1 MRQMRSGT
9 VAKLERFWNALI
21 AAAHGPLHKAD
32 YPFNIAARCGIKKAA
47 ARILL
52 DVLRNAGYF
61 LPVIDRST
69 VGNPLIAVQL
79 LKTEFSAADFS
90 VSKKTARKPKPTV
103 VSAPMPAFMVA
114 KITFQQHIALFLDL
128 DNLCINLQK
137 LGMVLGI
144 SEIIQ
149 EAAKEGIVI
158 ACFGFIQRST
168 LERNRDAINGF
179 PPELDMIV
187 SPDYS
192 QASDQKM
199 LQVIKRFADNNIAD
213 VFFIGTADTALF
225 ETIQS
230 AVKRVGKRAI
240 LLDCCK
246 LSFGI
251 RTEADRI
258 VRVQN
263 AAVPIAKQRLLQCAE
278 RITKTKRPGRG
289 REAEFLRDVVRKLR
303 LVLSGDAN
311 ERGEEFHDLH
321 IRVWFLLRQ
330 RGETIGWVP
339 QDCKFALEAL
349 RTLNI
354 LVAHRD
360 KDERTRYR
368 LNREAETH
376 GVF

>member
-1 MRQMRSGT
+1 MRQKT
-9 VAKLERFWNALI
+9 VEQLERFWNALI
-21 AAAHGPLHKAD
+21 AAAHGPLRKAD
-32 YPFNIAARCGIKKAA
+32 YPFGIAARCEINKQTTRG
-47 ARILL
+47 LL
-52 DVLRNAGYF
+52 KSLHNAGY
-61 LPVIDRST
+61 LMPMHEDAR
-69 VGNPLIAVQL
+69 GNPIIGAQL
-79 LKTEFSAADFS
+79 LKTEFSTDDFF
-90 VSKKTARKPKPTV
+90 KPKAAKERKRK
-103 VSAPMPAFMVA
+103 SAIVAPAPAPAVI
-114 KITFQQHIALFLDL
+114 KTYRQHAVLFLDL
-128 DNLCINLQK
+128 DNLCIELQK

-144 SEIIQ
+144 SEVIQ

-158 ACFGFIQRST
+158 ACFGFMQRST
-168 LERNRDAINGF
+168 LERSRDAINGF

-187 SPDYS
+187 APDYT

-199 LQVIKRFADNNIAD
+199 LKMIQRFADNNIAD
-213 VFFIGTADTALF
+213 IFFIGTADTALF

-278 RITKTKRPGRG
+278 RIAKTKRLGRG

-311 ERGEEFHDLH
+311 ERGEEFGNLQN
-321 IRVWFLLRQ
+321 RVWHWLHQ
-330 RGETIGWVP
+330 RGETVGWVP

-368 LNREAETH
+368 LNREAATY